1 VINVRI
7 DSLML
12 QKTLRN
18 TIAYSNGFLEG
29 VEIERINF
37 NRILGGIT
45 AEALGEYIDQKARM
59 NPGTLHHVYEW
70 ERVGDK
76 SARLFKF
83 SVNAG
88 KTFISFDGGFL
99 SSKSTPPGSNSIFY
113 DKANVMENKISVI
126 VSPKNS
132 SVLRFED
139 EGEVIFTTKSIY
151 IANPGGDAVAGSF
164 GSVVDEFFQQYFTAS
179 IFEKILKDLSTPS
192 EFAIF
197 FPQGAR
203 SNGRSI
209 GVAAGRRYFRVKGA
223 EM

>member
-223 EM
+223 EI

>member
-1 VINVRI
+1 MINVRI

-223 EM
+223 EI

>member
-1 VINVRI
+1 MINVRI